1 MVRVLITG
9 MSGVGKSTLLGQL
22 AQRGHRTIDTDYDGW
37 ELADGTWDEPRMA
50 ALLADG
56 IPVVVSGT
64 AENQGRFYNRFEYVV
79 LLSAPVDVLLERVR
93 ARTNN
98 PYGRSAQDQE
108 EIRRYVIE
116 VQPLLRSGTDLELD
130 GRRPVDDLADEIESL
145 FKPGT
150 TAPLK

>member
-1 MVRVLITG
+1 MLVTG
-9 MSGVGKSTLLGQL
+9 LSGAGKSTVLGRL
-22 AQRGHRTIDTDYDGW
+22 AQRGHRTIDTDYHGW

-64 AENQGRFYNRFEYVV
+64 AENQARFYNRFEHVW
-79 LLSAPVDVLLERVR
+79 LLSAPVDVLLDRVR

-116 VQPLLRSGTDLELD
+116 VEPLLRSGADLELD
-130 GRRPVDDLADEIESL
+130 GRRSVDDLADEVESL
-145 FKPGT
+145 LKPGT
-150 TAPLK
+150 AASSI